1 MRQLQL
7 PVKIRVAHGTLS
19 KSEHSQIRP
28 RIRIGIKSL
37 TIFIINDL
45 NLYDYISVFLDNN
58 LITYFYVVLYLT

>member
-28 RIRIGIKSL
+28 KISIGIKNF
-37 TIFIINDL
+37 TIFMINEL
-45 NLYDYISVFLDNN
+45 NL
-58 LITYFYVVLYLT
+58 